1 MSTSQWTSSD
11 EASEYG
17 GRLLSDGRV
26 ALRALEEADLNQ
38 LVAWWNSPDF
48 AALQQRVVKPR
59 PVLSLA
65 AMFRDWSS
73 NPPVGNTGFSIVA
86 ADSGELLGHLTI
98 HGADARDRCAD
109 FAIILGPDQ
118 VGRGIGPRATRL
130 ALAYAFRELGLNR
143 VQLHAWAFN
152 TRAVRAY
159 EKAGFVVEGRR
170 REAVFHD
177 GRFHDELLMGV
188 IARDFFAAAEA
199 PAAS

>member
-1 MSTSQWTSSD
+1 MDPTQWTSTD
-11 EASEYG
+11 EALEYG
-17 GRLLSDGRV
+17 SSLLTDGAV
-26 ALRALEEADLNQ
+26 ALRPLEEADLNT

-48 AALQQRVVKPR
+48 AALQTKVVKPR

-73 NPPVGNTGFSIVA
+73 NPPVGNTGFSIVDA
-86 ADSGELLGHLTI
+86 ESGELLGHLTI
-98 HGADARDRCAD
+98 YGADARDRCAD
-109 FAIILGPDQ
+109 FAIILGPDH
-118 VGRGIGPRATRL
+118 VGRGVGPRATRL

-143 VQLHAWAFN
+143 VQLNAWAFN

-177 GRFHDELLMGV
+177 GRFHDELLMGAL
-188 IARDFFAAAEA
+188 ARDYFAARE
-199 PAAS
+199 AAS